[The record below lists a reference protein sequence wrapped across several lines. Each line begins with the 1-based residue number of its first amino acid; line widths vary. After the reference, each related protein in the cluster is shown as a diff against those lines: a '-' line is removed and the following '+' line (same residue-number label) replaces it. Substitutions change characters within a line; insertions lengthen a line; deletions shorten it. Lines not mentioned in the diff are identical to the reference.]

1 MSDLGSIHISNV
13 HILANLEPWR
23 WGSPDFVQKAVNA
36 MHNVHGANALH
47 LYPQASYWDW
57 PYTADKLADG
67 KREYQLDRDW
77 IWYKTWGRYAWNC
90 HRDRSSEV
98 EYWDKQLGDYYGTTP
113 AEAGD
118 ILEAYEQSG
127 EIAPKLLRRFGI
139 TEGNRQT
146 LLLGMFMSQLVNPY
160 KYTIYPGF
168 YESCGPE
175 GEKLIEY
182 VEKEWK
188 KQPHVGELPLDIVA
202 QVVEH
207 GDKAVAAID
216 KAAAA
221 VTRNKE
227 EFGRLRNDMH
237 CYREFAYAF
246 NLKVKAAQRVL
257 NYQWGK
263 DLNELDAAIPLME
276 QSLDHYRKLVALTD
290 STYYYANSMQT
301 AQRRIPIGGDGGKN
315 KTWKEMLVHYE
326 NELANFKANLQLLK
340 DRAAGKVTESAAEI
354 KPLSAANVKIL
365 NGLAPVKLAT
375 GASLFS
381 NVPGKVDALAAELEG
396 LTAYRMNG
404 DVQRKEGTTIEFE
417 AAAPVSLL
425 VGYFRD
431 DQKKYAKAPKL
442 ETDASAN
449 DYGQAEPKL
458 TNAIRIAGMPLANV
472 HAYHFE
478 AGKHT
483 LLLPKG
489 YTMVLGFTDAQVTPR
504 NAGLAGAE
512 ETMDWMFY

>member
-1 MSDLGSIHISNV
+1 
-13 HILANLEPWR
+13 
-23 WGSPDFVQKAVNA
+23 
-36 MHNVHGANALH
+36 
-47 LYPQASYWDW
+47 
-57 PYTADKLADG
+57 
-67 KREYQLDRDW
+67 
-77 IWYKTWGRYAWNC
+77 
-90 HRDRSSEV
+90 
-98 EYWDKQLGDYYGTTP
+98 
-113 AEAGD
+113 
-118 ILEAYEQSG
+118 
-127 EIAPKLLRRFGI
+127 
-139 TEGNRQT
+139 
-146 LLLGMFMSQLVNPY
+146 
-160 KYTIYPGF
+160 
-168 YESCGPE
+168 
-175 GEKLIEY
+175 
-182 VEKEWK
+182 
-188 KQPHVGELPLDIVA
+188 
-202 QVVEH
+202 
-207 GDKAVAAID
+207 
-216 KAAAA
+216 
-221 VTRNKE
+221 
-227 EFGRLRNDMH
+227 MH

-417 AAAPVSLL
+417 AAAPVNLL

-431 DQKKYAKAPKL
+431 DQKRYAKAPKL